1 VQALKA
7 HQILA
12 GSELGVEAEAQSLLN
27 AHRQIIYVKID
38 RIFACLMTFQWLA
51 GIFLALLISPRTWNG
66 DTSSIHPHLWAA
78 IFLGGAISV
87 FPICLGIFKPGYP
100 ITRYTI
106 AVGQMLTSA
115 LLIHL
120 SGGRIETHFHIFGS
134 LAFLSFYRE
143 WRILVVATIIVS
155 ADHFIRGVYFPA
167 SVFGVLTASHWRWI
181 EHAGWVVFEDIFLIP
196 ACLYNVREMQNI
208 ARHRAQLEIT
218 NVMIEKTHRDLQIA
232 KKAAETANRGR
243 DIVFDTALDSIVTID
258 SRGVITGWNMRS
270 ETMFRWDRTEIVGM
284 RIDQTIINATHW
296 DAHRREIETFIKTGE
311 GPLLNSVAEIVALR
325 RDGREFPVEVAITPA
340 WSGGECTFAAF
351 IRDITARKQTE
362 ADLRQAKEA
371 AEMASRAKSEFLAKM
386 SHEIRTPL
394 NGVIGMS
401 GLLLDT
407 ALDQKQRHFA
417 DLIKTS
423 GTSLLEL
430 INDLLDFSKIE
441 ARKLEIESIDF
452 DLYAAV
458 EEVTEIMSIKASQKG
473 LDLACVTMPE
483 VPRQVTG
490 DAQRVKQILI
500 NLVSNALKF
509 TKSGSITMRLTL
521 DEQSQQNVTVR
532 FSITDTGIGI
542 PADRMDRLF
551 KSFSQVDTSTTR
563 TYGGTGLGLA
573 ISKQLAELMGGGIGV
588 ESTAGR
594 GSTFWF
600 TVRLGAGS
608 QTGEPVPTAA
618 LDSRGLRVLVAHND
632 PAMREILRSQLC
644 SWKLEAATTSTGD
657 EAIKMLL
664 DEANKPHPY
673 DIAILDDELQDI
685 NTLELGRLIKA
696 RSKIAG
702 TALVILLPVNS
713 NLEPLKLRAA
723 GFSGHLIK
731 PVRQSRLYDSIV
743 DAMNSMV
750 QRKDTAERMNPI
762 AGNSPNHTGAAR
774 HARIIVAE
782 DNRVNQ
788 IVTSE
793 VLAKHG
799 YLCDIVENGSKA
811 VAAVSGGGYDLVLM
825 DCSMPGM
832 DGFEATRQIRLAEKA
847 GPINPPRHIPIIAL
861 TANAIKGDREQC
873 IEAGMD
879 DYVSKPIDPDQLIE
893 AIARLLAKSNAAS
906 PKEPVIEAATI
917 MTATP
922 STITC
927 DETPPLEIDALLDHC
942 MGNAETIS
950 LILNEFE
957 HQAVEDLAAIQRSI
971 ASGDCKETARVAHAL
986 KGAAAIMAAN
996 TLSGIAFKME
1006 KVGRAGMLT
1015 ETDQLLADLKDEV
1028 RRCIDYLP
1036 KARAVIAKET
1046 VA

>member
-1 VQALKA
+1 
-7 HQILA
+7 
-12 GSELGVEAEAQSLLN
+12 
-27 AHRQIIYVKID
+27 
-38 RIFACLMTFQWLA
+38 
-51 GIFLALLISPRTWNG
+51 
-66 DTSSIHPHLWAA
+66 
-78 IFLGGAISV
+78 
-87 FPICLGIFKPGYP
+87 
-100 ITRYTI
+100 
-106 AVGQMLTSA
+106 
-115 LLIHL
+115 
-120 SGGRIETHFHIFGS
+120 
-134 LAFLSFYRE
+134 
-143 WRILVVATIIVS
+143 
-155 ADHFIRGVYFPA
+155 
-167 SVFGVLTASHWRWI
+167 
-181 EHAGWVVFEDIFLIP
+181 
-196 ACLYNVREMQNI
+196 
-208 ARHRAQLEIT
+208 
-218 NVMIEKTHRDLQIA
+218 
-232 KKAAETANRGR
+232 
-243 DIVFDTALDSIVTID
+243 
-258 SRGVITGWNMRS
+258 
-270 ETMFRWDRTEIVGM
+270 MFRWDRTEIVGM
-284 RIDQTIINATHW
+284 RIDQTIITGIHW
-296 DAHRREIETFIKTGE
+296 DAHRREIEVFIKTGE

-340 WSGGECTFAAF
+340 WSGGECTFTAF

-362 ADLRQAKEA
+362 AELRQAKET

-407 ALDQKQRHFA
+407 ALDQTQRHFA

-441 ARKLEIESIDF
+441 AMKLDIESVDF

-458 EEVTEIMSIKASQKG
+458 EEVTEMMSIKASQKG
-473 LDLACVTMPE
+473 LDLACLTMPE
-483 VPRQVTG
+483 VPRQVKG

-509 TKSGSITMRLTL
+509 TEAGSITVRLTL

-532 FSITDTGIGI
+532 FSITDTGIGV

-551 KSFSQVDTSTTR
+551 KSFSQVDSSTTR

-573 ISKQLAELMGGGIGV
+573 ISKQLAELMGGGIGI
-588 ESTAGR
+588 ESTPGS

-600 TVRLGAGS
+600 TVRLGLGS
-608 QTGEPVPTAA
+608 QTRELVSTAA
-618 LDSRGLRVLVAHND
+618 IDSRGLRVLAVHND

-644 SWKLEAATTSTGD
+644 SWKLEAATTPTGD
-657 EAIKMLL
+657 EAMKMLL

-673 DIAILDDELQDI
+673 DIAILDSELRDI
-685 NTLELGRLIKA
+685 NTLELGKLIKA
-696 RSKIAG
+696 RSEIAG
-702 TALVILLPVNS
+702 TALVILLPVGS
-713 NLEPLKLRAA
+713 DLEPLKLRVA

-731 PVRQSRLYDSIV
+731 PVRQSRLYDSMV
-743 DAMNSMV
+743 DAMNSMA
-750 QRKDTAERMNPI
+750 QRKEIVPRIAPV
-762 AGNSPNHTGAAR
+762 AGNSPTQTGSTR
-774 HARIIVAE
+774 RARIIVAE

-799 YLCDIVENGSKA
+799 YSCEMVDNGSKA

-832 DGFEATRQIRLAEKA
+832 DGFEATRQIRLAEQA
-847 GPINPPRHIPIIAL
+847 SPINPPRHIPIIAL

-893 AIARLLAKSNAAS
+893 AIQTLLAKSSAAL
-906 PKEPVIEAATI
+906 PKEPVIEAAAIT
-917 MTATP
+917 TVTK

-927 DETPPLEIDALLDHC
+927 DETPPLAIDALLDHC

-957 HQAVEDLAAIQRSI
+957 HQAVEDLAAIQSHME
-971 ASGDCKETARVAHAL
+971 SGDCKETARVAHAL
-986 KGAAAIMAAN
+986 KGAAAITAAN

-1006 KVGRAGMLT
+1006 KMGRAGVLT
-1015 ETDQLLADLKDEV
+1015 EKDQLLADLKDEV
-1028 RRCIDYLP
+1028 QRCIDYLP
-1036 KARAVIAKET
+1036 TVRAAIAKET